1 MNPDQLKQIINF
13 DYQLMTF
20 ALSMHQFLQPLSEK
34 GSTLSGELIDFAQKF
49 GKFVSNERNSSLT
62 PITPEVVN

>member
-20 ALSMHQFLQPLSEK
+20 ALGMHQFFQPLSEK
-34 GSTLSGELIDFAQKF
+34 GSKLSGELIDFAQKF
-49 GKFVSNERNSSLT
+49 GQYVATERATALT
-62 PITPEVVN
+62 PIVPEVVS

>member
-20 ALSMHQFLQPLSEK
+20 ALGMHQFFQPLSEK
-34 GSTLSGELIDFAQKF
+34 GSKLSGELIDFAQKF
-49 GKFVSNERNSSLT
+49 GQYVATERAKSLT
-62 PITPEVVN
+62 PIVPEVVN